1 MSFYPSTFYI
11 HVKVDIPDEYMKHVI
26 GKNGRHFKNIALQ
39 TNVSYIWYN
48 KKRSIVEIWG
58 LIDNLSKAA
67 YAVQTRLNYIKEK
80 FLTQEQIENYSKLF
94 NWPNDEYFEYDL
106 NNDENLFNVN
116 YIHFLIGKEG
126 KNFKYITKKTE
137 ASFIW
142 YNNIKNCIQIWS
154 PKENLEKSIALLE
167 NHIQHINSYIE
178 LSNEFSNIESSIQEQ
193 N

>member
-58 LIDNLSKAA
+58 LIDNLSIAA

-80 FLTQEQIENYSKLF
+80 LLTQEQIDNYSKLLS
-94 NWPNDEYFEYDL
+94 WPNDEYFEYDL
-106 NNDENLFNVN
+106 NNEENLFNVN
-116 YIHFLIGKEG
+116 YIHLLIGKEG
-126 KNFKYITKKTE
+126 KNFKYITKTSE

-142 YNNIKNCIQIWS
+142 YNNYKNCIQIWS
-154 PKENLEKSIALLE
+154 PKDNLEKSIALLE

-178 LSNEFSNIESSIQEQ
+178 FSNQFTDVDNSLQQ
-193 N
+193 

>member
-58 LIDNLSKAA
+58 LIDNLSIAA

-80 FLTQEQIENYSKLF
+80 LLTQEQIDNYSKLLS
-94 NWPNDEYFEYDL
+94 WPNDEYFEYDL
-106 NNDENLFNVN
+106 NNEENLFNVN
-116 YIHFLIGKEG
+116 YIHLLIGKEG
-126 KNFKYITKKTE
+126 KNFKYITKISE

-142 YNNIKNCIQIWS
+142 YNNNKNCIQIWS
-154 PKENLEKSIALLE
+154 PKENLEKTISLIE
-167 NHIQHINSYIE
+167 EHIQTI
-178 LSNEFSNIESSIQEQ
+178 
-193 N
+193 